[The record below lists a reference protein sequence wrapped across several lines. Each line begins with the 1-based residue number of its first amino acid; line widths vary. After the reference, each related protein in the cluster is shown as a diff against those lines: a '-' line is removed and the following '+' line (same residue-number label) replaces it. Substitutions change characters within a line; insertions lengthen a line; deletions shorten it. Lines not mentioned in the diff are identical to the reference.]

1 MNTDSSTRRL
11 PLILVAGVLVLCLV
25 GVVLAGIDAGSGFG
39 AVAYTVGDTKV
50 SQQTVND
57 DLKALAEQKT
67 FASTFLSQSF
77 QTTDG
82 AVDSAAAAGW
92 LTYEIYRT
100 VGTQALAKQ
109 GKKITDQQR
118 QAAVD
123 EQVTQSG
130 PSFRAAFKDLPA
142 DVRNRLYDLLVVGQ
156 RVKALK
162 QAHITVDPKYG
173 FWNAKRQIV
182 CPPTGCPAPA
192 ASASSS
198 G

>member
-1 MNTDSSTRRL
+1 MNRRL

-25 GVVLAGIDAGSGFG
+25 GVILAGISAGSGFG

-50 SQQTVND
+50 SQQSVND
-57 DLKALAEQKT
+57 DLKALAEQDT
-67 FASTFLSQSF
+67 FAKNFLSQSF

-82 AVDSAAAAGW
+82 AVDATGAAGW

-100 VGTQALAKQ
+100 VGVQALAKQ
-109 GKKITDQQR
+109 GKKVTEEQR
-118 QAAVD
+118 QAAVE
-123 EQVTQSG
+123 EQVNQSG
-130 PSFRAAFKDLPA
+130 PSFRAAFDKLPKDL
-142 DVRNRLYDLLVVGQ
+142 RNRLFDLLVVGQ

-162 QAHITVDPKYG
+162 AAHITVDPKYG